1 MVKDV
6 QPKLVNDE
14 QQSLGALKQYGGY
27 ILSAI
32 ILVLAGYFGWTYWQ
46 KHGGNI
52 DTAAANDFAKIQ
64 SDQNNIETLT
74 TQAATDTKAQAQL
87 TTAQTNLDKDLGE
100 FVANHDNS
108 VYTWQAL
115 MLQAKQQTDKNNLK
129 AAAATLQ
136 KASQLTLKDDG
147 LKAIAILRQAQV
159 LLSDNQADAVQKRL
173 QSPLPAAFEASKLEI
188 LGDIANQQGDKKA
201 AATHYQKAWQLI
213 EQRNQNNPNPQD
225 RALLRI
231 KMESLG
237 LSVKQPDL
245 TGGVLAKP
253 TQAPTQAPIQAEN
266 TAPAAAIASAPAV
279 ASSTK

>member
-14 QQSLGALKQYGGY
+14 QQFLGALKQYGGY

-32 ILVLAGYFGWTYWQ
+32 MLVLAGYFGWTYWQ

-74 TQAATDTKAQAQL
+74 TQAASDTKPQAQL
-87 TTAQTNLDKDLGE
+87 ATAQTNLSKDLGE
-100 FVANHDNS
+100 FVAKHDNS

-115 MLQAKQQTDKNNLK
+115 MLQAKQQTDKNDLK

-136 KASQLTLKDDG
+136 KASQLTLNDDG

-159 LLSDNQADAVQKRL
+159 LLSDNQADAAQKRV

-188 LGDIANQQGDKKA
+188 LGDIANQRGDKKA

-245 TGGVLAKP
+245 TGGVLVKP
-253 TQAPTQAPIQAEN
+253 TQAPTQAEK
-266 TAPAAAIASAPAV
+266 TVLAAAASAPAV
-279 ASSTK
+279 ASGIK

>member
-14 QQSLGALKQYGGY
+14 QQSLSALKQYGGY
-27 ILSAI
+27 IVSAI
-32 ILVLAGYFGWTYWQ
+32 MLVLAGYFGWTYWQ

-87 TTAQTNLDKDLGE
+87 ATAQTNLSKDLGE
-100 FVANHDNS
+100 FVAKHDNS

-115 MLQAKQQTDKNNLK
+115 MLQAKQQTDKNDLK

-136 KASQLTLKDDG
+136 KASQLTLKDEG

-159 LLSDNQADAVQKRL
+159 LLSDNQADAAQKRL

-188 LGDIANQQGDKKA
+188 LGDMANQQGDKKA
-201 AATHYQKAWQLI
+201 AINHYQKAWQLI

-253 TQAPTQAPIQAEN
+253 TQAPTQSEN
-266 TAPAAAIASAPAV
+266 TAPAAASAPAI

>member
-14 QQSLGALKQYGGY
+14 QQSLSALKQYGGY
-27 ILSAI
+27 IVSAI
-32 ILVLAGYFGWTYWQ
+32 MLVLAGYFGWTYWQ

-74 TQAATDTKAQAQL
+74 TQAASDTKAQAQL
-87 TTAQTNLDKDLGE
+87 ATAQANLAKDLRE
-100 FVANHDNS
+100 FVAKHDNS

-115 MLQAKQQTDKNNLK
+115 MLQAKQQTDNNDLK

-136 KASQLTLKDDG
+136 KASQLTLKDEG

-159 LLSDNQADAVQKRL
+159 LLSDNQADAAQKRL

-201 AATHYQKAWQLI
+201 AINHYQKAWQLI

-253 TQAPTQAPIQAEN
+253 IQAPTQAEN
-266 TAPAAAIASAPAV
+266 TAPAAAIASAPAI
-279 ASSTK
+279 ASSIK

>member
-14 QQSLGALKQYGGY
+14 QQFLGALKQYGGY
-27 ILSAI
+27 IISAI
-32 ILVLAGYFGWTYWQ
+32 LLVLAGYFGWTYWQ

-87 TTAQTNLDKDLGE
+87 ATAQTNLSKDLGE
-100 FVANHDNS
+100 FVAKHDNS

-115 MLQAKQQTDKNNLK
+115 MLQAKQQTDKNDLK

-159 LLSDNQADAVQKRL
+159 LLSDNQADAAQKRL

-188 LGDIANQQGDKKA
+188 LGDIANQQGDKKSA
-201 AATHYQKAWQLI
+201 INHYQKAWQLI
-213 EQRNQNNPNPQD
+213 EQRNQKNPNPQD

-253 TQAPTQAPIQAEN
+253 TQAPTQSEN
-266 TAPAAAIASAPAV
+266 TAPAAATASSPAV
-279 ASSTK
+279 ASSTKK

>member
-14 QQSLGALKQYGGY
+14 QQFLGALKQYGGY
-27 ILSAI
+27 IVSAI
-32 ILVLAGYFGWTYWQ
+32 MLVLAGYFGWTYWQ

-87 TTAQTNLDKDLGE
+87 ATAQTNLSKDLGE
-100 FVANHDNS
+100 FVAKHDNS

-115 MLQAKQQTDKNNLK
+115 MLQAKQQTDKNDLK

-136 KASQLTLKDDG
+136 KASQLTLKDEG

-159 LLSDNQADAVQKRL
+159 LLSDNQADAAQKRL

-188 LGDIANQQGDKKA
+188 LGDIANQRGDKKA

-213 EQRNQNNPNPQD
+213 EQRNQTNPNPQD

-253 TQAPTQAPIQAEN
+253 TQAPTQSEN
-266 TAPAAAIASAPAV
+266 TAPAAASAPAI

>member
-14 QQSLGALKQYGGY
+14 QQFLGALKQYGGY
-27 ILSAI
+27 IVSAI
-32 ILVLAGYFGWTYWQ
+32 MLVLAGYFGWTYWQ

-87 TTAQTNLDKDLGE
+87 ATAQTNLSKDLGE
-100 FVANHDNS
+100 FVAKHDNS

-115 MLQAKQQTDKNNLK
+115 MLQAKQQTDKNDLK

-136 KASQLTLKDDG
+136 KASQLTLNDDG

-159 LLSDNQADAVQKRL
+159 LLSDNQADAAQKRL

-188 LGDIANQQGDKKA
+188 LGDIANQRGDKKA

-245 TGGVLAKP
+245 TGSVLAKP
-253 TQAPTQAPIQAEN
+253 IQAPTQAEN
-266 TAPAAAIASAPAV
+266 TAPAAAIASAPAI
-279 ASSTK
+279 ASSIK

>member
-14 QQSLGALKQYGGY
+14 QQFLGALKQYGGY

-32 ILVLAGYFGWTYWQ
+32 MLVLAGYFGWTYWQ

-74 TQAATDTKAQAQL
+74 TQAASDTKPQAQL
-87 TTAQTNLDKDLGE
+87 ATAQTNLSKDLGE
-100 FVANHDNS
+100 FVAKHDNS

-115 MLQAKQQTDKNNLK
+115 MLQAKQQTDKNDLK

-136 KASQLTLKDDG
+136 KASQLTLNDEG

-159 LLSDNQADAVQKRL
+159 LLSDNQADAAQKRL

-188 LGDIANQQGDKKA
+188 LGDIANQRGDKKA

-245 TGGVLAKP
+245 TGGVLVKP
-253 TQAPTQAPIQAEN
+253 TQAPTQAEK
-266 TAPAAAIASAPAV
+266 TVLAAAASAPAV
-279 ASSTK
+279 ASGIK

>member
-115 MLQAKQQTDKNNLK
+115 MLQAKQQTDKNDLK

-136 KASQLTLKDDG
+136 KASQLTLNDDG

-159 LLSDNQADAVQKRL
+159 LLSDNQADAAQKRL
-173 QSPLPAAFEASKLEI
+173 QSALPAAFEASKLEI

-253 TQAPTQAPIQAEN
+253 TQAEK

>member
-27 ILSAI
+27 IVSAI
-32 ILVLAGYFGWTYWQ
+32 MLVLAGYFGWSYWQ

-87 TTAQTNLDKDLGE
+87 ATAQTNLGKDLGE

-115 MLQAKQQTDKNNLK
+115 MLQAKQQTDKNDLK

-136 KASQLTLKDDG
+136 KASQLTFNDDG

-159 LLSDNQADAVQKRL
+159 LLSDNQADAAQKRL
-173 QSPLPAAFEASKLEI
+173 QSSLPAAFEASKLEI

-245 TGGVLAKP
+245 TGGVLSKP
-253 TQAPTQAPIQAEN
+253 TQAPTQAKN
-266 TAPAAAIASAPAV
+266 TAAAAAASAPAV

>member
-32 ILVLAGYFGWTYWQ
+32 MLVLAGYFGWSYWQ

-87 TTAQTNLDKDLGE
+87 TTAQTNLDKDLSE
-100 FVANHDNS
+100 FVAKHDNS

-115 MLQAKQQTDKNNLK
+115 MLQAKQQTDKNDLK

-159 LLSDNQADAVQKRL
+159 LLSDNQADAAQKRL

-188 LGDIANQQGDKKA
+188 LGDIANQRGDKKA

-245 TGGVLAKP
+245 TGGVLVKP
-253 TQAPTQAPIQAEN
+253 TQAPTQAEK
-266 TAPAAAIASAPAV
+266 TVLAAAASAPAV
-279 ASSTK
+279 ASGIK

>member
-14 QQSLGALKQYGGY
+14 QQSLSALKQYGGY
-27 ILSAI
+27 IVSAI
-32 ILVLAGYFGWTYWQ
+32 MLVLAGYFGWTYWQ

-87 TTAQTNLDKDLGE
+87 ATAQANLAKNLRE
-100 FVANHDNS
+100 FVAKHDNS

-115 MLQAKQQTDKNNLK
+115 MLQAKQQTDNNDLK

-159 LLSDNQADAVQKRL
+159 LLSDNQADAAQKRL

-201 AATHYQKAWQLI
+201 AINHYQKAWQLI

-253 TQAPTQAPIQAEN
+253 IQAPTQAEN
-266 TAPAAAIASAPAV
+266 TAPAAAIASAPAI
-279 ASSTK
+279 ASSIK

>member
-14 QQSLGALKQYGGY
+14 QQFLGALKQYGGY

-32 ILVLAGYFGWTYWQ
+32 MLVLAGYFGWTYWQ

-74 TQAATDTKAQAQL
+74 TQAASDTKPQAQL
-87 TTAQTNLDKDLGE
+87 ATAQTNLSKDLGE
-100 FVANHDNS
+100 FVAKHDNS

-115 MLQAKQQTDKNNLK
+115 MLQAKQQTDKNDLK

-136 KASQLTLKDDG
+136 KASQLTLNDDG

-159 LLSDNQADAVQKRL
+159 LLSDNQADAAQKRL

-188 LGDIANQQGDKKA
+188 LGDIANQRGDKKA

-253 TQAPTQAPIQAEN
+253 TQAPTQAEN
-266 TAPAAAIASAPAV
+266 TAPAAAIASAPAI

>member
-27 ILSAI
+27 IVSAI
-32 ILVLAGYFGWTYWQ
+32 MLVLAGYFGWSYWQ

-87 TTAQTNLDKDLGE
+87 TTAQTNLDKDLSE

-115 MLQAKQQTDKNNLK
+115 MLQAKQQTDKNDLK

-159 LLSDNQADAVQKRL
+159 LLSDNQADAAQKRL

-253 TQAPTQAPIQAEN
+253 TQAPTQVEN
-266 TAPAAAIASAPAV
+266 AAPAAATASAPAV

>member
-32 ILVLAGYFGWTYWQ
+32 MLVLAGYFGWTYWQ

-74 TQAATDTKAQAQL
+74 TQAASDTKAQAQL
-87 TTAQTNLDKDLGE
+87 TTAQTNLGKDLGE

-115 MLQAKQQTDKNNLK
+115 MLQAKQQTDKNDLK

-159 LLSDNQADAVQKRL
+159 LLSDNQADAAQKRL

-201 AATHYQKAWQLI
+201 AINHYQKAWQLI

-253 TQAPTQAPIQAEN
+253 IQAPTQAEN
-266 TAPAAAIASAPAV
+266 TAPAAATASAPAV
-279 ASSTK
+279 ASSAK

>member
-14 QQSLGALKQYGGY
+14 QQFLGALKQYGGY
-27 ILSAI
+27 IVSAI
-32 ILVLAGYFGWTYWQ
+32 MLVLAGYFGWTYWQ

-87 TTAQTNLDKDLGE
+87 ATAQTNLSKDLGE
-100 FVANHDNS
+100 FVAKHDNS

-115 MLQAKQQTDKNNLK
+115 MLQAKQQTDKNDLK

-136 KASQLTLKDDG
+136 KASQLTLKDEG

-159 LLSDNQADAVQKRL
+159 LLSDNQADAAQKRL

-213 EQRNQNNPNPQD
+213 EQRNQTNPNPQD

-245 TGGVLAKP
+245 TGGVLVKP
-253 TQAPTQAPIQAEN
+253 TQAPTQAEK
-266 TAPAAAIASAPAV
+266 TVLAAAASAPAV
-279 ASSTK
+279 ASGIK

>member
-32 ILVLAGYFGWTYWQ
+32 MLVLAGYFGWSYWQ

-87 TTAQTNLDKDLGE
+87 TTAQTNLDKDLSE
-100 FVANHDNS
+100 FVAKHDNS

-115 MLQAKQQTDKNNLK
+115 MLQAKQQTDKNDLK

-159 LLSDNQADAVQKRL
+159 LLSDNQADAAQKRL

-201 AATHYQKAWQLI
+201 AINHYQKAWQLI

-253 TQAPTQAPIQAEN
+253 TQAEK

>member
-32 ILVLAGYFGWTYWQ
+32 MLVLAGYFGWTYWQ

-74 TQAATDTKAQAQL
+74 TQAATDPKAQAQL
-87 TTAQTNLDKDLGE
+87 ATAQTNLDKDLGE
-100 FVANHDNS
+100 FVAKHDNS

-115 MLQAKQQTDKNNLK
+115 MLQAKQQTDKNDLK

-159 LLSDNQADAVQKRL
+159 LLSDNQADAAQKRL

-253 TQAPTQAPIQAEN
+253 TQAEKTVL
-266 TAPAAAIASAPAV
+266 AAAAASAPAV
-279 ASSTK
+279 ASGIK

>member
-27 ILSAI
+27 IVSAI
-32 ILVLAGYFGWTYWQ
+32 MLVLAGYFGWTYWQ

-74 TQAATDTKAQAQL
+74 TQAASDTKAQAQL
-87 TTAQTNLDKDLGE
+87 TTAQTNLDKDLSE
-100 FVANHDNS
+100 FVAKHDNS

-115 MLQAKQQTDKNNLK
+115 MLQAKQQTDKNDLK

-159 LLSDNQADAVQKRL
+159 LLSDNQADAAQKRL

-253 TQAPTQAPIQAEN
+253 TQAEK

>member
-14 QQSLGALKQYGGY
+14 QQFLSALKQYGGY
-27 ILSAI
+27 IVSAI
-32 ILVLAGYFGWTYWQ
+32 MLVLAGYFGWTYWQ

-87 TTAQTNLDKDLGE
+87 ATAQANLAKNLRE
-100 FVANHDNS
+100 FVAKHDNS

-115 MLQAKQQTDKNNLK
+115 MLQAKQQTDNNDLK

-159 LLSDNQADAVQKRL
+159 LLSDNQADAAQKRL

-188 LGDIANQQGDKKA
+188 LGDIANQRGDKKA

-253 TQAPTQAPIQAEN
+253 TQAEK

>member
-27 ILSAI
+27 IVSAI
-32 ILVLAGYFGWTYWQ
+32 MLVLAGYFGWTYWQ

-52 DTAAANDFAKIQ
+52 DSAAANDFAKIQ

-87 TTAQTNLDKDLGE
+87 ATAQTNLGKDLGE
-100 FVANHDNS
+100 FVAKHDNS

-115 MLQAKQQTDKNNLK
+115 MLQAKQQTDKNDLK

-136 KASQLTLKDDG
+136 KASQLTLNDDG

-159 LLSDNQADAVQKRL
+159 LLSDNQADAAQKRL

-253 TQAPTQAPIQAEN
+253 IQAPTQAEN

>member
-74 TQAATDTKAQAQL
+74 TQAASDTKAQAQL
-87 TTAQTNLDKDLGE
+87 ATAQTNLDKDLGE
-100 FVANHDNS
+100 FVAKHDNS

-115 MLQAKQQTDKNNLK
+115 MLQAKQQTDKNDLK

-159 LLSDNQADAVQKRL
+159 LLSDNQADAAQKRL

-188 LGDIANQQGDKKA
+188 LGDIANQRGDKKA

-253 TQAPTQAPIQAEN
+253 IQAPTQSEN

>member
-27 ILSAI
+27 IVSAI
-32 ILVLAGYFGWTYWQ
+32 MLVLAGYFGWTYWQ

-74 TQAATDTKAQAQL
+74 TQAASDTKAQAQL
-87 TTAQTNLDKDLGE
+87 ATAQTNLDKDLGE
-100 FVANHDNS
+100 FVAKHDNS

-115 MLQAKQQTDKNNLK
+115 MLQAKQQTDKNDLK

-159 LLSDNQADAVQKRL
+159 LLSDNQADAAQKRL

-201 AATHYQKAWQLI
+201 AINHYQKAWQLI

-253 TQAPTQAPIQAEN
+253 TQAPTQAEN
-266 TAPAAAIASAPAV
+266 TAPAAAIASAPAI
-279 ASSTK
+279 ASSIK

>member
-74 TQAATDTKAQAQL
+74 TQAASDTKAQAQL

-115 MLQAKQQTDKNNLK
+115 MLQAKQQTDKNDLK

-159 LLSDNQADAVQKRL
+159 LLSDNQADAAQKRL

-253 TQAPTQAPIQAEN
+253 TQAPTQVEN
-266 TAPAAAIASAPAV
+266 AAPAAATASAPAV

>member
-14 QQSLGALKQYGGY
+14 QQFLSALKQYGGY
-27 ILSAI
+27 IVSAI
-32 ILVLAGYFGWTYWQ
+32 MLVLAGYFGWTYWQ

-74 TQAATDTKAQAQL
+74 TQAASDTKAQAQL

-115 MLQAKQQTDKNNLK
+115 MLQAKQQTDKNDLK

-159 LLSDNQADAVQKRL
+159 LLSDNQADAAQKRL

-253 TQAPTQAPIQAEN
+253 TQAPTQVEN
-266 TAPAAAIASAPAV
+266 AAPAAATASAPAV

>member
-27 ILSAI
+27 IVSAI
-32 ILVLAGYFGWTYWQ
+32 MLVLAGYFGWTYWQ
-46 KHGGNI
+46 KHGGNV

-87 TTAQTNLDKDLGE
+87 ATAQTNLGKDLGE
-100 FVANHDNS
+100 FVAKHDNS

-115 MLQAKQQTDKNNLK
+115 MLQAKQQTDKNDLK

-136 KASQLTLKDDG
+136 KASQLTLNDDG

-159 LLSDNQADAVQKRL
+159 LLSDNQADAAQKRL
-173 QSPLPAAFEASKLEI
+173 QSALPAAFEASKLEI

-213 EQRNQNNPNPQD
+213 EQRNQNNPNLQD

-253 TQAPTQAPIQAEN
+253 TQAPTQAEN
-266 TAPAAAIASAPAV
+266 TAPAAATASAPAV
-279 ASSTK
+279 ASSIK

>member
-14 QQSLGALKQYGGY
+14 QQFLGALKQYGGY

-32 ILVLAGYFGWTYWQ
+32 MLVLAGYFGWTYWQ

-87 TTAQTNLDKDLGE
+87 ATAQTNLSKDLGE
-100 FVANHDNS
+100 FVAKHDNS

-115 MLQAKQQTDKNNLK
+115 MLQAKQQTDKNDLK

-159 LLSDNQADAVQKRL
+159 LLSDNQADAAQKRL

-188 LGDIANQQGDKKA
+188 LGDIANQRGDKKA

-245 TGGVLAKP
+245 TGGVLVKP
-253 TQAPTQAPIQAEN
+253 TQAPTQAEK
-266 TAPAAAIASAPAV
+266 TVLAAAASAPAV
-279 ASSTK
+279 ASGIK

>member
-14 QQSLGALKQYGGY
+14 QQSLSALKQYGGY
-27 ILSAI
+27 IVSAI
-32 ILVLAGYFGWTYWQ
+32 MLVLAGYFGWTYWQ

-87 TTAQTNLDKDLGE
+87 TTAQTNLDKDLSE
-100 FVANHDNS
+100 FVAKHDNS

-115 MLQAKQQTDKNNLK
+115 MLQAKQQTDQNDLK

-136 KASQLTLKDDG
+136 KASQLTLKDEG

-159 LLSDNQADAVQKRL
+159 LLSDNQADAAQKRL

-188 LGDIANQQGDKKA
+188 LGDMANQQGDKKA
-201 AATHYQKAWQLI
+201 AINHYQKAWQLI

-253 TQAPTQAPIQAEN
+253 TQAPTQSEN
-266 TAPAAAIASAPAV
+266 TAPAAASAPAI

>member
-74 TQAATDTKAQAQL
+74 TQAASDTKAQAQL

-115 MLQAKQQTDKNNLK
+115 MLQAKQQTDKNDLK

-159 LLSDNQADAVQKRL
+159 LLSDNQADAAQKRL

-253 TQAPTQAPIQAEN
+253 TQAPTQSEN
-266 TAPAAAIASAPAV
+266 TAAAAATASAPAV
-279 ASSTK
+279 ASSAK

>member
-27 ILSAI
+27 IVSAI
-32 ILVLAGYFGWTYWQ
+32 MLVLAGYFGWTYWQ

-64 SDQNNIETLT
+64 SDQNNIDTLT
-74 TQAATDTKAQAQL
+74 TQAASDTKAQAQL
-87 TTAQTNLDKDLGE
+87 ATAQTNLGKDLGE
-100 FVANHDNS
+100 FVAKHDNS

-115 MLQAKQQTDKNNLK
+115 MLQAKQQTDKNDLK

-159 LLSDNQADAVQKRL
+159 LLSDNQADAAQKRL

-253 TQAPTQAPIQAEN
+253 IQAPTQAEN
-266 TAPAAAIASAPAV
+266 TAPAAAASAPAV

>member
-27 ILSAI
+27 IVSAI
-32 ILVLAGYFGWTYWQ
+32 MLVLAGYFGWSYWQ

-74 TQAATDTKAQAQL
+74 TQAASDTKAQAQL

-100 FVANHDNS
+100 FVAKHDNS

-115 MLQAKQQTDKNNLK
+115 MLQAKQQTDKNDLK

-159 LLSDNQADAVQKRL
+159 LLSDNQADAAQKRL

-253 TQAPTQAPIQAEN
+253 TQAPTQSEN
-266 TAPAAAIASAPAV
+266 TAPAAASAPAV
-279 ASSTK
+279 ASSAK

>member
-27 ILSAI
+27 IVSAI
-32 ILVLAGYFGWTYWQ
+32 MLVLAGYFGWTYWQ

-74 TQAATDTKAQAQL
+74 TQAATDPKAQAQL
-87 TTAQTNLDKDLGE
+87 ATAQTNLGKDLGE
-100 FVANHDNS
+100 FVAKHDNS

-115 MLQAKQQTDKNNLK
+115 MLQAKQQTDKNDLK

-136 KASQLTLKDDG
+136 KASQLTLNDDG

-159 LLSDNQADAVQKRL
+159 LLSDNQADAAQKRL

-188 LGDIANQQGDKKA
+188 LGDIANQRGDKKA

-253 TQAPTQAPIQAEN
+253 TQAEKTVL
-266 TAPAAAIASAPAV
+266 AAAASAPAV
-279 ASSTK
+279 ASGIK

>member
-87 TTAQTNLDKDLGE
+87 TTAQTNLDKDLSE
-100 FVANHDNS
+100 FVAKHDNS

-115 MLQAKQQTDKNNLK
+115 MLQAKQQTDKNDLK

-159 LLSDNQADAVQKRL
+159 LLSDNQADAAQKRL

-253 TQAPTQAPIQAEN
+253 TQAEK

-279 ASSTK
+279 ASSIK

>member
-32 ILVLAGYFGWTYWQ
+32 MLVLAGYFGWSYWQ

-87 TTAQTNLDKDLGE
+87 TTAQTNLDKDLDE
-100 FVANHDNS
+100 FVAKHDNS

-115 MLQAKQQTDKNNLK
+115 MLQAKQQTDKNDLK

-159 LLSDNQADAVQKRL
+159 LLSDNQADAAQKRL

-188 LGDIANQQGDKKA
+188 LGDIANQRGDKKA

-245 TGGVLAKP
+245 TGGVLVKP
-253 TQAPTQAPIQAEN
+253 TQAPTQAEK
-266 TAPAAAIASAPAV
+266 TVLAAAASAPAV
-279 ASSTK
+279 ASGIK

>member
-27 ILSAI
+27 IVSAI
-32 ILVLAGYFGWTYWQ
+32 MLVLAGYFGWSYWQ

-74 TQAATDTKAQAQL
+74 TQAASDTKAQAQL
-87 TTAQTNLDKDLGE
+87 ATAQTNLDKDLGE
-100 FVANHDNS
+100 FVAKHDNS

-115 MLQAKQQTDKNNLK
+115 MLQAKQQTDKNDLK

-136 KASQLTLKDDG
+136 KASQLTLKDEG

-159 LLSDNQADAVQKRL
+159 LLSDNQADAAQKRL

-253 TQAPTQAPIQAEN
+253 IQAPTQAEN
-266 TAPAAAIASAPAV
+266 TAPAAAIASAPAI
-279 ASSTK
+279 ASSIK

>member
-27 ILSAI
+27 IVSAI
-32 ILVLAGYFGWTYWQ
+32 MLVLAGYFGWTYWQ

-74 TQAATDTKAQAQL
+74 TQAASDTKPQAQL
-87 TTAQTNLDKDLGE
+87 ATAQTNLSKDLGE
-100 FVANHDNS
+100 FVAKHDNS

-115 MLQAKQQTDKNNLK
+115 MLQAKQQTDKNDLK

-136 KASQLTLKDDG
+136 KASQLTLKDEG

-159 LLSDNQADAVQKRL
+159 LLSDNQADAAQKRL

-188 LGDIANQQGDKKA
+188 LGDIANQRGDKKA

-245 TGGVLAKP
+245 TGGVLVKP
-253 TQAPTQAPIQAEN
+253 TQAPTQAEK
-266 TAPAAAIASAPAV
+266 TVLAAAASAPAV
-279 ASSTK
+279 ASGIK

>member
-14 QQSLGALKQYGGY
+14 QQFLGALKQYGGY

-32 ILVLAGYFGWTYWQ
+32 MLVLAGYFGWTYWQ

-74 TQAATDTKAQAQL
+74 TQAASDTKPQAQL
-87 TTAQTNLDKDLGE
+87 ATAQTNLSKDLGE
-100 FVANHDNS
+100 FVAKHDNS

-115 MLQAKQQTDKNNLK
+115 MLQAKQQTDKNDLK

-136 KASQLTLKDDG
+136 KASQLTLKDEG

-159 LLSDNQADAVQKRL
+159 LLSDNQADAAQKRL

-188 LGDIANQQGDKKA
+188 LGDIANQRGDKKA

-245 TGGVLAKP
+245 TGGVLVKP
-253 TQAPTQAPIQAEN
+253 TQAPTQAEK
-266 TAPAAAIASAPAV
+266 TVLAAAASAPAV
-279 ASSTK
+279 ASGIK

>member
-32 ILVLAGYFGWTYWQ
+32 MLVLAGYFGWTYWQ

-74 TQAATDTKAQAQL
+74 TQAASDTKAQAQL
-87 TTAQTNLDKDLGE
+87 ATAQTNLDKDLDE
-100 FVANHDNS
+100 FVAKHDNS

-115 MLQAKQQTDKNNLK
+115 MLQAKQQTDKNDLK

-136 KASQLTLKDDG
+136 KASQLTLKDEG

-159 LLSDNQADAVQKRL
+159 LLSDNQADAAQKRL

-253 TQAPTQAPIQAEN
+253 IQAPTQAEN
-266 TAPAAAIASAPAV
+266 TAPAAAIASAPAI
-279 ASSTK
+279 ASSIK

>member
-27 ILSAI
+27 IVSAI
-32 ILVLAGYFGWTYWQ
+32 MLVLAGYFGWTYWQ

-74 TQAATDTKAQAQL
+74 TQAASDTKAQAQL
-87 TTAQTNLDKDLGE
+87 ATAQTNLDKDLGE
-100 FVANHDNS
+100 FVAKHDNS

-115 MLQAKQQTDKNNLK
+115 MLQAKQQTDKNDLK

-159 LLSDNQADAVQKRL
+159 LLSDNQADAAQKRL
-173 QSPLPAAFEASKLEI
+173 QSSLPAAFEASKLEI

-201 AATHYQKAWQLI
+201 AINHYQKAWQLI

-253 TQAPTQAPIQAEN
+253 TQAPTQVEN
-266 TAPAAAIASAPAV
+266 AAPAAATASAPAV
-279 ASSTK
+279 ASSIK

>member
-32 ILVLAGYFGWTYWQ
+32 MLVLAGYFGWTYWQ

-64 SDQNNIETLT
+64 SDQNNIDTLT
-74 TQAATDTKAQAQL
+74 TQAASDTKAQAQL
-87 TTAQTNLDKDLGE
+87 ATAQTNLDKDLGE
-100 FVANHDNS
+100 FVAKHDNS

-115 MLQAKQQTDKNNLK
+115 MLQAKQQTDKNDLK

-159 LLSDNQADAVQKRL
+159 LLSDNQADAAQKRL

-253 TQAPTQAPIQAEN
+253 TQAEK

>member
-32 ILVLAGYFGWTYWQ
+32 MLVLAGYFGWSYWQ

-87 TTAQTNLDKDLGE
+87 ATAQTNLSKDLGE
-100 FVANHDNS
+100 FVAKHDNS

-115 MLQAKQQTDKNNLK
+115 MLQAKQQTDKNDLK

-136 KASQLTLKDDG
+136 KASQLTLKDEG

-159 LLSDNQADAVQKRL
+159 LLSDNQADAAQKRL

-213 EQRNQNNPNPQD
+213 EQRNQTNPNPQD

-253 TQAPTQAPIQAEN
+253 TQAPTQSEN
-266 TAPAAAIASAPAV
+266 TAPAAASAPAI
-279 ASSTK
+279 ASCTK